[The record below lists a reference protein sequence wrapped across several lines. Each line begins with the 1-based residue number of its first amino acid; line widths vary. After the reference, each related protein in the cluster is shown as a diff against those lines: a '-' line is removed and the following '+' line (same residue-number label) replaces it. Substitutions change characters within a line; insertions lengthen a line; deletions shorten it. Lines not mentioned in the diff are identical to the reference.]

1 MFIPGSNICI
11 KPKFVKR
18 VMRTYKVNSI
28 TPDGHYNLTEL
39 DYKTLKPI
47 VDEDNNENTIIA
59 DKTYIDKQ
67 YQPLMEGGRRR
78 RTKKTKKSKKG
89 KKKTK
94 RRY

>member
-1 MFIPGSNICI
+1 MFRPGSNIYI
-11 KPKFVKR
+11 KPQFVKR
-18 VMRTYKVNSI
+18 VTRTYKVNSI

-39 DYKTLKPI
+39 DYKTLKPV
-47 VDEDNNENTIIA
+47 VDDDNNENTIIA
-59 DKTYIDKQ
+59 DKTYIDEQ

>member
-1 MFIPGSNICI
+1 MFSPGSNICI
-11 KPKFVKR
+11 KPQFVKR
-18 VMRTYKVNSI
+18 VRRTYKVNSI

-39 DYKTLKPI
+39 DYKTLKPV
-47 VDEDNNENTIIA
+47 VDDDNNENTIIA

-78 RTKKTKKSKKG
+78 RTKKTKKSTKG

>member
-1 MFIPGSNICI
+1 MFRPGSNIYI
-11 KPKFVKR
+11 KPQFVKR
-18 VMRTYKVNSI
+18 VTRTYKVNSI

-39 DYKTLKPI
+39 DYKTLKPV
-47 VDEDNNENTIIA
+47 VDDDNNENTIIA
-59 DKTYIDKQ
+59 DKTYIDEQ
-67 YQPLMEGGRRR
+67 YQPLREGGRRR

>member
-11 KPKFVKR
+11 KPQFVKR

-39 DYKTLKPI
+39 DYKTLKPV
-47 VDEDNNENTIIA
+47 VDDDNNENTIIA
-59 DKTYIDKQ
+59 DKTYIDEQ

>member
-1 MFIPGSNICI
+1 MFSPGSNIYI
-11 KPKFVKR
+11 KPQFVKR
-18 VMRTYKVNSI
+18 YIKTYKVNSI

-39 DYKTLKPI
+39 DYKTLKPV
-47 VDEDNNENTIIA
+47 VDEHNNENTIIA

-78 RTKKTKKSKKG
+78 KTKKTKKSKKG

>member
-1 MFIPGSNICI
+1 MFSPGSNIYI
-11 KPKFVKR
+11 KPQFIKKVT
-18 VMRTYKVNSI
+18 RTYKVNSI
-28 TPDGHYNLTEL
+28 TPEGHYNVTEL
-39 DYKTLKPI
+39 DYKTLKPV
-47 VDEDNNENTIIA
+47 VDDDNNENTIIA
-59 DKTYIDKQ
+59 DKTYIDEQ

>member
-59 DKTYIDKQ
+59 VKTYIDEKFQ
-67 YQPLMEGGRRR
+67 QLMEGGRK
-78 RTKKTKKSKKG
+78 RTKKTKKNKKG

>member
-1 MFIPGSNICI
+1 MFNPGSNIYI
-11 KPKFVKR
+11 KPQFVKKI
-18 VMRTYKVNSI
+18 VRTYKVNSI

-59 DKTYIDKQ
+59 VKTYIDEKF
-67 YQPLMEGGRRR
+67 QPLMEGGRRR
-78 RTKKTKKSKKG
+78 TKKTKKNKKG

>member
-1 MFIPGSNICI
+1 MFSPGSNICI
-11 KPKFVKR
+11 KPQFVRR

-28 TPDGHYNLTEL
+28 TPEGDYNVTEL

-59 DKTYIDKQ
+59 DKTYIDEKF
-67 YQPLMEGGRRR
+67 QPLMECGRRK
-78 RTKKTKKSKKG
+78 TKKTKKTKRG

-94 RRY
+94 RKY

>member
-1 MFIPGSNICI
+1 MFSPGSIIYI
-11 KPKFVKR
+11 KPQFIKN

-28 TPDGHYNLTEL
+28 TPEGHYNVTEL

-59 DKTYIDKQ
+59 DKTYIDEKFQ
-67 YQPLMEGGRRR
+67 LLMEGGRR
-78 RTKKTKKSKKG
+78 RTKKTKKSKRG
-89 KKKTK
+89 KRKTK

>member
-1 MFIPGSNICI
+1 MFSPGSNIYI
-11 KPKFVKR
+11 KPQFIKK
-18 VMRTYKVNSI
+18 VMRTYRVNSI
-28 TPDGHYNLTEL
+28 TPEGHYNVTEL

-59 DKTYIDKQ
+59 DKTYIDEKF
-67 YQPLMEGGRRR
+67 QPLMEGGRRR
-78 RTKKTKKSKKG
+78 TKKTKKSNKS

>member
-1 MFIPGSNICI
+1 MFSPGSNIYI
-11 KPKFVKR
+11 KPQFIKK
-18 VMRTYKVNSI
+18 VMRTYRVNSI
-28 TPDGHYNLTEL
+28 TPEGHYNVTEL

-59 DKTYIDKQ
+59 DKTYIDEKFQ
-67 YQPLMEGGRRR
+67 LLMEGGRR
-78 RTKKTKKSKKG
+78 RTKKTKKSKRG

>member
-1 MFIPGSNICI
+1 MFSPGSNICI
-11 KPKFVKR
+11 KPQFVKR

-39 DYKTLKPI
+39 DYKTLKPV
-47 VDEDNNENTIIA
+47 VDDDNNENTIIA
-59 DKTYIDKQ
+59 DKTYIDEQ
-67 YQPLMEGGRRR
+67 YQQLMEGGRRR

>member
-1 MFIPGSNICI
+1 MFSPGSNINI
-11 KPKFVKR
+11 KPQFVKR
-18 VMRTYKVNSI
+18 GIIRTYKVNSI

-59 DKTYIDKQ
+59 DKTNIDEK

-78 RTKKTKKSKKG
+78 TKKTKKSKRG

-94 RRY
+94 RKY

>member
-1 MFIPGSNICI
+1 MFRPGSNIYI
-11 KPKFVKR
+11 KPQFVKR
-18 VMRTYKVNSI
+18 VTRTYKVNSI

-59 DKTYIDKQ
+59 DKTYIDEQ

-94 RRY
+94 RR

>member
-1 MFIPGSNICI
+1 MFSPGSIIYI
-11 KPKFVKR
+11 KPQFIKN

-28 TPDGHYNLTEL
+28 TPEGHYNVTEL

-59 DKTYIDKQ
+59 DKTYIDEKF
-67 YQPLMEGGRRR
+67 QPLMEGGRR
-78 RTKKTKKSKKG
+78 RTKKTKKSKKS

>member
-1 MFIPGSNICI
+1 MFIPDSNICI
-11 KPKFVKR
+11 KPQFVKR

-39 DYKTLKPI
+39 DYKTLKPV
-47 VDEDNNENTIIA
+47 VDDDNNENTIIA
-59 DKTYIDKQ
+59 DKTYIDEQ

>member
-1 MFIPGSNICI
+1 MFSPGSNIYI
-11 KPKFVKR
+11 TPQFVKR
-18 VMRTYKVNSI
+18 VTRTYKVNSI

-59 DKTYIDKQ
+59 DKTYIDEKF
-67 YQPLMEGGRRR
+67 QPLMEGGRRR
-78 RTKKTKKSKKG
+78 TKKTKKYKKG

>member
-1 MFIPGSNICI
+1 MFSPGSNIYTKPEFI
-11 KPKFVKR
+11 KK
-18 VMRTYKVNSI
+18 VMKIYKVNSI

-39 DYKTLKPI
+39 DYKTLKPV
-47 VDEDNNENTIIA
+47 VDEYNNENTIIA
-59 DKTYIDKQ
+59 DKLYIDEK
-67 YQPLMEGGRRR
+67 YQPLMEGGRR

>member
-1 MFIPGSNICI
+1 MFSPGSNINI
-11 KPKFVKR
+11 KPQFVKR
-18 VMRTYKVNSI
+18 VIITYKVNSI
-28 TPDGHYNLTEL
+28 TPEGHYNVTEL

-59 DKTYIDKQ
+59 DKTYIDEKFQ
-67 YQPLMEGGRRR
+67 LLMEGGRR
-78 RTKKTKKSKKG
+78 RTKKTKKSKKS

>member
-1 MFIPGSNICI
+1 MFRPGSNIYI
-11 KPKFVKR
+11 KPQFVKR
-18 VMRTYKVNSI
+18 VTRTYKVNSI

-59 DKTYIDKQ
+59 DKTYIDEQ